1 MFSDRLAQLKEN
13 CGLLCQ
19 QISDKNGVP
28 HVTVS
33 HILGEV
39 NVGALNAHYEGGE
52 TVEISSL
59 KEKKLINPECKRI
72 KILARG
78 ELDKPLTIYAE
89 SFSQKAIE
97 KIKQQGGRAIQVP
110 SPSFQHNRFD
120 SSHS

>member
-52 TVEISSL
+52 TVDIASL
-59 KEKKLINPECKRI
+59 KKKKLINSECKRI

-97 KIKQQGGRAIQVP
+97 KIKQQGGRAV
-110 SPSFQHNRFD
+110 RLKCL
-120 SSHS
+120 SSKPDQQMK